1 MACPVRLS
9 RVALLGVVGERTPA
23 GRQTGRD
30 DPFRGKLLAGRGA
43 PPRAAGHHRDLE
55 RARQRLERAA
65 PSQDEPAADRAGT
78 LAAAATPPPRQARA
92 TEEGPPGE
100 GGRGAPSRAVGAG
113 EGPARGESETTTT
126 MPEVDAAPMT
136 DGEPSAPLSTPSQTT
151 TTVSLAAAPA
161 PGEAGAA
168 PEALPRSAGPSAGAP
183 ATGDPAAAPDAS
195 EAPAA
200 PPTPS
205 DAPTAGT
212 RSGDRVIVVQRGP
225 QRVAIGLIPP
235 EPLATSPSGQGA
247 APVARAGS
255 PTGPAGPMP
264 SPVAP
269 RAPAAAM
276 AALPTAAA
284 PGPSLAA
291 AGPAP
296 VSQAAALAVAAAAE
310 TASRPGGQG
319 ASPAGSDDSD
329 HPATAARGRVGTH
342 PAAEAPSADRT
353 ADLGAAPVAAR
364 SREMAR
370 AAQTASTASE
380 GARDAD
386 ARARIVDQVLARLDS
401 MRLASGRQEVLLRLD
416 PPHLGELRLTILR
429 HGDAI
434 SAHVVAETQAAREAL
449 TAGRDDLRS
458 ALETRGFSLQ
468 QLDVALQ
475 QGGGGARHY
484 AFRQG
489 DPGDGAARSDA
500 AIRLARAPSGPAAA
514 GPARAFRSGVGA
526 VDYTA

>member
-9 RVALLGVVGERTPA
+9 RVALLGVLGERTPA

-30 DPFRGKLLAGRGA
+30 DPFRGTPLADRGA

-55 RARQRLERAA
+55 RAREKLGRAA
-65 PSQDEPAADRAGT
+65 PRQDEPATDRAGT
-78 LAAAATPPPRQARA
+78 LAAAATPPPRQERA

-100 GGRGAPSRAVGAG
+100 GGRGAPNRAVGAG
-113 EGPARGESETTTT
+113 QGPARGENDTTTT
-126 MPEVDAAPMT
+126 VPKVDAAPMT

-151 TTVSLAAAPA
+151 TTVSLAADPA
-161 PGEAGAA
+161 PGEVGAA
-168 PEALPRSAGPSAGAP
+168 PEALPRPAGPSAGAP
-183 ATGDPAAAPDAS
+183 ATGDPVAAPDAS
-195 EAPAA
+195 GSPAA
-200 PPTPS
+200 RPTPS
-205 DAPTAGT
+205 DAPVAGT

-247 APVARAGS
+247 VPVARAES
-255 PTGPAGPMP
+255 PTAPAGPMP
-264 SPVAP
+264 LAAAP
-269 RAPAAAM
+269 RAPVAAM

-291 AGPAP
+291 AGPVP

-310 TASRPGGQG
+310 AAPRSGGQG
-319 ASPAGSDDSD
+319 GSPGGSDGSD
-329 HPATAARGRVGTH
+329 PPATAAHRPVGTH
-342 PAAEAPSADRT
+342 PVAEAPSADRA
-353 ADLGAAPVAAR
+353 ADLGAAPAAAR
-364 SREMAR
+364 SREMAP

-386 ARARIVDQVLARLDS
+386 ARARTVDQVLARLDS

-416 PPHLGELRLTILR
+416 PPHLGELRLTVLR

-449 TAGRDDLRS
+449 TAGRDELRS
-458 ALETRGFSLQ
+458 ALEARGFSLQ

-475 QGGGGARHY
+475 QGGGGARHF

-489 DPGDGAARSDA
+489 EPGDGAARSDA

-514 GPARAFRSGVGA
+514 APARALRSGAGA